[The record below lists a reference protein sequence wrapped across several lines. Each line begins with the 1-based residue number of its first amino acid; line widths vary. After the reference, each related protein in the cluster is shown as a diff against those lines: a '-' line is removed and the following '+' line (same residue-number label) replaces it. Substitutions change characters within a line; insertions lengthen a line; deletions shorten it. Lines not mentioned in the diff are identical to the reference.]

1 MVRNVEPHAS
11 SLNYYFLLQMTTFL
25 EHICN
30 NQGMADKHVFSD
42 CCNVN
47 NTARHKCFLLN
58 KKDDANYSEILH
70 IPNLEQICEVNKG
83 NQVLVK
89 KR

>member
-1 MVRNVEPHAS
+1 
-11 SLNYYFLLQMTTFL
+11 
-25 EHICN
+25 
-30 NQGMADKHVFSD
+30 MADKHVFSD

-58 KKDDANYSEILH
+58 KKDDANYKEILQ